1 MLQVQP
7 SIPGSSNTPTAYS
20 PPPPADATP
29 ENPPGEVPDPPP
41 VHPDSDAEDGVNVD
55 VDVKAPRGNLFVRL
69 TLQVRLS
76 VSGDMPLL
84 CFIAQHADL
93 AREALFADRFATGPL
108 HSIAIVCIY
117 LPCLHFKM

>member
-7 SIPGSSNTPTAYS
+7 SIPGSSYTPTAYS

-55 VDVKAPRGNLFVRL
+55 VDVKAPRGNFFVRL
-69 TLQVRLS
+69 TLQVRLN
-76 VSGDMPLL
+76 VPGDLHLL
-84 CFIAQHADL
+84 YLVAQHADL
-93 AREALFADRFATGPL
+93 AKEALYAERPQ
-108 HSIAIVCIY
+108 
-117 LPCLHFKM
+117 

>member
-7 SIPGSSNTPTAYS
+7 SILESSNTPTAYS

-55 VDVKAPRGNLFVRL
+55 VDVKAPRGNFFVRL
-69 TLQVRLS
+69 TLQVRLIL
-76 VSGDMPLL
+76 SGDMPLL
-84 CFIAQHADL
+84 YSNAQHADL
-93 AREALFADRFATGPL
+93 AREAPNAERLQWG
-108 HSIAIVCIY
+108 HCIALLLSASMSLACI
-117 LPCLHFKM
+117 